1 MAKMAEDTKISEE
14 INKLKTNLEK
24 LEEIVK
30 KANSIK
36 DIKMN
41 MLKEAKEN
49 KILAKD
55 EIKKYVSDIKNF
67 KIIAEDKTLIK
78 KARAKLIK
86 LELEIMLSEYNSLQ
100 TEYTKIHTE
109 IENQVNK

>member
-1 MAKMAEDTKISEE
+1 MTKDTKISEE

-24 LEEIVK
+24 LEEIEK

-41 MLKEAKEN
+41 LLKEAK
-49 KILAKD
+49 KDKLLAKD
-55 EIKKYVSDIKNF
+55 ELKKYTSDIKNF

-78 KARAKLIK
+78 EARAKLIK
-86 LELEIMLSEYNSLQ
+86 LELENMLSEYSSLQ
-100 TEYTKIHTE
+100 TEYTQTHTE

>member
-1 MAKMAEDTKISEE
+1 MAEDTKISEE
-14 INKLKTNLEK
+14 INKLKKNLEK

-41 MLKEAKEN
+41 ILKEAKEN
-49 KILAKD
+49 KLLAKD
-55 EIKKYVSDIKNF
+55 EIKKYISDVKNL
-67 KIIAEDKTLIK
+67 KIIAEDKILIK

-86 LELEIMLSEYNSLQ
+86 LELEIMPSEYNSLQ
-100 TEYTKIHTE
+100 IEYTQTQTE